1 MEKYKIE
8 LEETLGCI
16 AIQRR
21 LFELLI
27 NYSTSDIRILQ
38 DRKLLE
44 NNTINNIQ
52 YNIKIAKEYSKQL
65 DLINK
70 HLMNE
75 FNSYD

>member
-1 MEKYKIE
+1 MP
-8 LEETLGCI
+8 
-16 AIQRR
+16 
-21 LFELLI
+21 
-27 NYSTSDIRILQ
+27 Q

-44 NNTINNIQ
+44 NNNINNIQ
-52 YNIKIAKEYSKQL
+52 YNIKIAKEYSEQL

>member
-8 LEETLGCI
+8 LEETLGCL

-21 LFELLI
+21 LYELLI
-27 NYSTSDIRILQ
+27 EYSTSDIKMPQ

-44 NNTINNIQ
+44 NNNINNIQ
-52 YNIKIAKEYSKQL
+52 YNIKIAKEYSEQL